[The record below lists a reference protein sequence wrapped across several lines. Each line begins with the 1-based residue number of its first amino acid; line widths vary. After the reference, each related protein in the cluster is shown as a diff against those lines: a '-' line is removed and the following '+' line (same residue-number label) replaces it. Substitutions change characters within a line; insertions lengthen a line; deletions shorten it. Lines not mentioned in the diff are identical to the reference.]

1 MTTVSALC
9 NKILKKG
16 QIFKIAADF
25 QPLILQF
32 EHAKSKVARVVMAH
46 QLPCSNVVTLLQGYT
61 LQLLAAW
68 WFSPRSFI
76 K

>member
-9 NKILKKG
+9 NQKKKG

-32 EHAKSKVARVVMAH
+32 EHAKSKVARVVMAR
-46 QLPCSNVVTLLQGYT
+46 QPPRSNVVT
-61 LQLLAAW
+61 
-68 WFSPRSFI
+68 
-76 K
+76 